1 MTAWARRVGAL
12 AFAVA
17 TALSSIPSVTA
28 DDSVKTLRV
37 YVGTYTG
44 PKSEGI
50 YRLELDLASGKVES
64 KGVTKGVKNPSF
76 LAIHPNEKF
85 LYSVAEISDF
95 NGKAAGGIA
104 AFAINAHSGDLTA
117 LNQESSVGAGPCHLV
132 VDRSG
137 KNVLAANYGGGSVL
151 SLPIGDDGRLRKA
164 TSFIQHEGASVDK
177 GRQLTPHAH
186 SINVDRNN
194 KFAVAA
200 DLGLDKVLVYKLDP
214 VAGTLT
220 PNEPAFTKVA
230 PGSGPRHFA
239 FHPTGK
245 FAYVINEMSLT
256 VTAFAYDEAAGKLTE
271 IQTLSTLPDGA
282 MKQGSTAEVQVHPSG
297 KFLYGSNRGHDSI
310 VVYSID
316 QQTGRLTRVE
326 NEPTQGK
333 TPRNFGIDPT
343 GKYLLAAN
351 QASDS
356 IVVFK
361 INHETGALDPTGQ
374 SIEVPSP
381 VCVKFLAVRK

>member
-1 MTAWARRVGAL
+1 MATWARHVGTLAVAMATAFSGIPSAL
-12 AFAVA
+12 AED
-17 TALSSIPSVTA
+17 SI
-28 DDSVKTLRV
+28 KTLRV
-37 YVGTYTG
+37 YIGTYTG

-50 YRLELDLASGKVES
+50 YQLELDLASGKLEA

-95 NGKAAGGIA
+95 NGKPAGGIA
-104 AFAINAHSGDLTA
+104 AFSINPQNGELTA
-117 LNQESSVGAGPCHLV
+117 LNSESSVGAGPCHVV

-137 KNVLAANYGGGSVL
+137 KCVLAANYGGGSVCC
-151 SLPIGDDGRLRKA
+151 LPIGEDGKLSAA
-164 TSFIQHEGASVDK
+164 TSFIQHEGSSVDK
-177 GRQLTPHAH
+177 GRQTSPHGH

-200 DLGLDKVLVYKLDP
+200 DLGLDKLLVYKLD
-214 VAGTLT
+214 AAHGKLAA
-220 PNEPAFTKVA
+220 NDPAFTAVSG
-230 PGSGPRHFA
+230 GSGPRHFA
-239 FHPTGK
+239 FHPSGK
-245 FAYVINEMSLT
+245 YAYVINEMSLT
-256 VTAFAYDEAAGKLTE
+256 VTAFNYDEAAGKLTE
-271 IQTLSTLPDGA
+271 IQTISTLPDGV

-310 VVYSID
+310 AVYAID
-316 QQTGRLTRVE
+316 QQTGKLTRVE

-351 QASDS
+351 QSTDN

-361 INHETGALDPTGQ
+361 INAETGALDPTGH
-374 SIEVPSP
+374 SINVPSP
-381 VCVKFLAVRK
+381 VCVKFLPVKK